1 MSDSWLVHNAPRIAA
16 IKDIVT
22 IFVTPF
28 ALLSIVIAISQ
39 LAATNN
45 SIKSNT
51 VYQITHEGR
60 EISREIAKSR
70 PLQNNT
76 GMFFNFIHSVWH
88 QHRLGT
94 IDEDIWKPF
103 TEEVCQLLKERDVS
117 GYWNETNKRLFS
129 TDFVNF
135 IEEQRK
141 QCAI

>member
-1 MSDSWLVHNAPRIAA
+1 MSDSRLVRNAPRIAA
-16 IKDIVT
+16 IKDLVT
-22 IFVTPF
+22 IIVTPF
-28 ALLSIVIAISQ
+28 ALVSLLIAIGQ

-94 IDEDIWKPF
+94 IDDDIWKPF
-103 TEEVCQLLKERDVS
+103 TEEVCQLLKERDVT
-117 GYWNETNKRLFS
+117 GYWNEANKKLFS
-129 TDFVNF
+129 TDFVVF
-135 IEEQRK
+135 IDVKRK